1 MNKASLINVSLIN
14 GAPLAAHNHEHDCYI
29 SFITL
34 CRGCALYPQAVIP
47 SLARACKTLIHS
59 QGEWLGIH
67 YEAFT
72 KIP

>member
-1 MNKASLINVSLIN
+1 
-14 GAPLAAHNHEHDCYI
+14 
-29 SFITL
+29 
-34 CRGCALYPQAVIP
+34 VIP
-47 SLARACKTLIHS
+47 SLDRACKTLIHS